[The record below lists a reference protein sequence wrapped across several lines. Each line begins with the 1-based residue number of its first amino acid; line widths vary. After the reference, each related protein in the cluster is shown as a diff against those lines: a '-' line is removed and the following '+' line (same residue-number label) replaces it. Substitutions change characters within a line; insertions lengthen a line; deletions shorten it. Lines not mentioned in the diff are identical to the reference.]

1 MSMDRMQCIYFK
13 HTYMTC
19 IMLYKVHQYAL
30 KVKNFSIFRIEFSFC
45 SLSKAEIIHFFW
57 GIIIITTLY
66 KYMNW
71 NISSRWL
78 IVIFLL
84 HDLHLFIKTWITSP
98 SPSCTHKI
106 NILVALGLY
115 IIVYINVYRENLEP
129 CVMTRNRTITCFPQI
144 KTERAPCCAQ

>member
-1 MSMDRMQCIYFK
+1 MYFK
-13 HTYMTC
+13 HTHIYSSITC
-19 IMLYKVHQYAL
+19 IMLYKVHQSAL
-30 KVKNFSIFRIEFSFC
+30 KVKNFSIFRVEFSFC
-45 SLSKAEIIHFFW
+45 SLSKAEIIHFFFL

-71 NISSRWL
+71 NISYRWL

-84 HDLHLFIKTWITSP
+84 HDLHIKTWITSP